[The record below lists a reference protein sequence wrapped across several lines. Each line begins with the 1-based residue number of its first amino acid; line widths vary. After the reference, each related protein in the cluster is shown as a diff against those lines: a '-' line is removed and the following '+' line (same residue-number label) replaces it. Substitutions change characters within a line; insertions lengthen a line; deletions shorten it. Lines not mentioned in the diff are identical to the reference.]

1 MALQDFCYIFGCASP
16 CSSLSGNFVEWARQV
31 KVDST
36 IYMIRI
42 DIKHFFMSGTPE
54 HLAEYASR
62 ILPQGHRRIYHDA
75 VLWFLHNQYI
85 KSGVIKHSTVFKVV
99 RGAGMGLPAS
109 GPIADSVFYTLAEK
123 SWGTNPLVM
132 EAHGIRHY
140 VRFKDDLFVI
150 ATNRA
155 LTRKW
160 YRGLCRAAST
170 VFDLHVEEVS
180 NIEVCMLSL
189 RVRMEGAHLR
199 VTPNPPPTSSPLS
212 ITSAHRPPVHLSW
225 PKACIENNRFLYAHG

>member
-109 GPIADSVFYTLAEK
+109 GPITDSVFYF
-123 SWGTNPLVM
+123 
-132 EAHGIRHY
+132 
-140 VRFKDDLFVI
+140 VREILGQKPSGYGSP
-150 ATNRA
+150 
-155 LTRKW
+155 W
-160 YRGLCRAAST
+160 
-170 VFDLHVEEVS
+170 H
-180 NIEVCMLSL
+180 
-189 RVRMEGAHLR
+189 
-199 VTPNPPPTSSPLS
+199 SPLRQIQRRS
-212 ITSAHRPPVHLSW
+212 FRYCYESGPNTKVVQ
-225 PKACIENNRFLYAHG
+225 RFMPCCLNGL